1 MRGIPF
7 GANVLPRQ
15 VSPLPEPG
23 LGEEASLASY
33 ARVLGQER
41 GTVLGIA
48 GAILLAALVYL
59 LFAMPVYRGHAI
71 LQIQSKAKGIAGL
84 EDLSTIM
91 GERTPAETE
100 IEIVRS
106 RSLVGAVVDQF
117 GLDHEVAPR
126 RFPVLGATIARRYK
140 GNTPAPARLGF
151 SRYGWGGERINV
163 PRLDVSEGLIGER
176 LTLTALAN
184 GRYRVQDRSGQI
196 RLDGEVGKAA
206 SATSD
211 ERTIA
216 LFVSELTARPGTEF
230 WLTRKR
236 RSRVI
241 DALQEELAI
250 SEKGKKSGIL
260 VVSLAG
266 PDPGR
271 ITAILDALSAGYV
284 RQEVERKSAEAA
296 KTLAFIESQLPI
308 VKANVSSAETALNA
322 FQLKKG
328 TIDLTAE
335 TQAML
340 DRSVDI
346 EKQLT
351 ELELERSELRQR
363 FTENHPALNSLK
375 EKSQQLRMERAA
387 LNSRMRGIPEA
398 EVDSARL
405 VRDTKSANELYTL
418 LTNKAQEYRVLKSG
432 TIGNVRIIDAAA
444 VGDDPESPQARAVI
458 VVAILLGGVAGV
470 GGAFARRAFVEG
482 AEDPE
487 EIEAATGLPVYVTVP
502 HTAREADVSRGGSG
516 SAPAAV
522 SLLAAV
528 DPGDPAI
535 ENLRSLRTSL
545 QFALVESRNNII
557 AVGGPCPGVG
567 KSFIS
572 MNLAYLLASGDRRV
586 LLIDCDLRRVRLHR
600 HFGLQRKPG
609 VSDVV
614 SGSVDATSA
623 IRTTLNRR
631 LDVLP
636 TGLIPPNPAELLGSR
651 AFEQFVEL
659 VSTRYDLVVVD
670 TPPVLAVT
678 DSTLVARLAGVN
690 LLVLRAGQH
699 PIREIALAV
708 KRFARNGIKIQGA
721 VLNDVQSAYGRYG
734 RLGRFRNYEYRSM
747 PSE

>member
-1 MRGIPF
+1 
-7 GANVLPRQ
+7 
-15 VSPLPEPG
+15 
-23 LGEEASLASY
+23 
-33 ARVLGQER
+33 
-41 GTVLGIA
+41 
-48 GAILLAALVYL
+48 
-59 LFAMPVYRGHAI
+59 
-71 LQIQSKAKGIAGL
+71 
-84 EDLSTIM
+84 
-91 GERTPAETE
+91 
-100 IEIVRS
+100 
-106 RSLVGAVVDQF
+106 
-117 GLDHEVAPR
+117 
-126 RFPVLGATIARRYK
+126 
-140 GNTPAPARLGF
+140 
-151 SRYGWGGERINV
+151 
-163 PRLDVSEGLIGER
+163 
-176 LTLTALAN
+176 
-184 GRYRVQDRSGQI
+184 
-196 RLDGEVGKAA
+196 
-206 SATSD
+206 
-211 ERTIA
+211 
-216 LFVSELTARPGTEF
+216 
-230 WLTRKR
+230 
-236 RSRVI
+236 
-241 DALQEELAI
+241 
-250 SEKGKKSGIL
+250 
-260 VVSLAG
+260 
-266 PDPGR
+266 
-271 ITAILDALSAGYV
+271 
-284 RQEVERKSAEAA
+284 
-296 KTLAFIESQLPI
+296 
-308 VKANVSSAETALNA
+308 
-322 FQLKKG
+322 
-328 TIDLTAE
+328 
-335 TQAML
+335 
-340 DRSVDI
+340 
-346 EKQLT
+346 
-351 ELELERSELRQR
+351 
-363 FTENHPALNSLK
+363 
-375 EKSQQLRMERAA
+375 
-387 LNSRMRGIPEA
+387 MRGIPEA

-432 TIGNVRIIDAAA
+432 TIGNVRIIDPAA

-458 VVAILLGGVAGV
+458 VVAILLGGVAGI

-502 HTAREADVSRGGSG
+502 HTAKEADLSHGGSG
-516 SAPAAV
+516 SVPPAV

-586 LLIDCDLRRVRLHR
+586 LLIDCDLRRGRLHR

-614 SGSVDATSA
+614 SGSVDAASA
-623 IRTTLNRR
+623 VRTTLNRR

-678 DSTLVARLAGVN
+678 DATLVARLAGVN